1 LVELLYIGHQSRWI
15 HHSYAFLVGDYIHR
29 LEERLASTPG
39 KVSLLQSYSEL
50 NEPFEVTD
58 RILTAYPEAETQI
71 LNAQDVQHFLILCRR
86 PAQKPVNFIPVL
98 DENFEFYFKK
108 DSLAGPAAAKFSTQI
123 DQPIQSILDS
133 IHESHVEYLIRDLY
147 KTNKAAI
154 PYIEYFGG
162 KLVDP
167 EMPQDVEGLTVTY
180 DNYKSTYRLS
190 SSAAATL
197 PKLDSWLS
205 LVAGPNRNWR
215 HALLMADV
223 VAQGQKFQANPIR
236 RIFTPSRGLF
246 VEISYPND
254 PSRTTIVVREQP
266 RHNQYIDVIE
276 VKLIGENK
284 IQVNMIKETT
294 ALGKPAALPLE
305 FTYHPEA
312 GYSPI
317 REVME
322 GRNDRIKEFYWKA
335 WFGEEPLDLDADVT
349 AKFDGGKTTIT
360 GEAINDFVHAVG
372 NHGEAFV
379 DRPGKTVYAP
389 MDFAIVIGWKAIT
402 KPIFPRT
409 IDGDLLKL
417 VHLSNQFRMIPG
429 AEPLKKG
436 DEVSTTAQINAVINQ
451 EAGKMVE
458 VCGTLVR
465 DGKPVMEVTSQFLYR
480 GTYTDYENTFQR
492 KVETPIQVHLATTRD
507 VAILRSKQWFSIDE
521 LPQTLT
527 CSTVFSSIETRGQ
540 VLLELPTKEIIQ
552 VGSVDYETGESHG
565 NPVVDYLERNGQP
578 IDQPINFENPIPL
591 SGMSPLALRA
601 LPPTRT
607 TLACLVTTTSSTSL
621 VYSPA
626 MPTSLAPSPT
636 ACTLVHPYEA

>member
-1 LVELLYIGHQSRWI
+1 MLQWTGGRGGGHHSFEDFHQPILQMYGRIRRQENIILVAGSGFGGADDTYPYITGEWPRSMAYPPMPFDGCLFGSRMMVAKEAHTSKDVKRGYLLPPLASRTAIGSKPIKDLLVGFLPFALRWVSPCTKLATRGVRFWAEMDQKIFSLPKQKRVTELNRNKDYIIKKLNDDYQKVWFGRNKEGNAVDLADMTYAEVLRRLVELLYIGHQSRWI

-58 RILTAYPEAETQI
+58 RDPL
-71 LNAQDVQHFLILCRR
+71 R
-86 PAQKPVNFIPVL
+86 KPVNFIPVL

-108 DSLAGPAAAKFSTQI
+108 DSLWQSEDLDAVVWPRRWPNMYSPGSCRCKFSTQI

-147 KTNKAAI
+147 NNNKAAI

-180 DNYKSTYRLS
+180 DNYKNTYRLS

-317 REVME
+317 RE
-322 GRNDRIKEFYWKA
+322 A

-372 NHGEAFV
+372 NHGEALSTDLV
-379 DRPGKTVYAP
+379 RTVYAP

-436 DEVSTTAQINAVINQ
+436 RRGLHYCPDQRRHQ
-451 EAGKMVE
+451 PG
-458 VCGTLVR
+458 GWQ
-465 DGKPVMEVTSQFLYR
+465 DG
-480 GTYTDYENTFQR
+480 
-492 KVETPIQVHLATTRD
+492 
-507 VAILRSKQWFSIDE
+507 
-521 LPQTLT
+521 
-527 CSTVFSSIETRGQ
+527 
-540 VLLELPTKEIIQ
+540 
-552 VGSVDYETGESHG
+552 
-565 NPVVDYLERNGQP
+565 
-578 IDQPINFENPIPL
+578 
-591 SGMSPLALRA
+591 
-601 LPPTRT
+601 
-607 TLACLVTTTSSTSL
+607 
-621 VYSPA
+621 
-626 MPTSLAPSPT
+626 
-636 ACTLVHPYEA
+636 